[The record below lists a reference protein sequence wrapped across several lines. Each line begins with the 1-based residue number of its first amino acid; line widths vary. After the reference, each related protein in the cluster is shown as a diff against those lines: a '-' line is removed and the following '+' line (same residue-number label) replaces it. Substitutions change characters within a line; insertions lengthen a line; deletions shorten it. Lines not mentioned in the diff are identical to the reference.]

1 MVKPFKPYINWDIL
15 NVDWILKNMET
26 KCEPHCCDLIT
37 SSFSD
42 GFLNNFK
49 VIDAFLI
56 CCNTYMCRS
65 SVSVHYF
72 GGGLI
77 LSGSFQSFL
86 PPFGELVK
94 AGKERNAMCFYYS
107 CTTRAIKQAAKVLNV
122 QPSTAG
128 TLAKCCRTSP
138 LLRHGRKEQTT
149 YISSL

>member
-26 KCEPHCCDLIT
+26 KCEAHCYDLIT

-42 GFLNNFK
+42 GFLSNFN

-56 CCNTYMCRS
+56 CCNTYMCRL
-65 SVSVHYF
+65 SVSVHFF
-72 GGGLI
+72 GGGFI
-77 LSGSFQSFL
+77 WFLSELSA
-86 PPFGELVK
+86 PFGELVK

-107 CTTRAIKQAAKVLNV
+107 CTTRAIKQAAEVLNV
-122 QPSTAG
+122 LPGAAG
-128 TLAKCCRTSP
+128 TLAKYCRASP
-138 LLRHGRKEQTT
+138 LLRHGRKEQAM

>member
-26 KCEPHCCDLIT
+26 KCEAHCYDLIT
-37 SSFSD
+37 SSSSD

-49 VIDAFLI
+49 VIGAFLT

-72 GGGLI
+72 GGGFI

-86 PPFGELVK
+86 PPLESLLK
-94 AGKERNAMCFYYS
+94 QERRQMQCAFIIH
-107 CTTRAIKQAAKVLNV
+107 A
-122 QPSTAG
+122 PPG
-128 TLAKCCRTSP
+128 P
-138 LLRHGRKEQTT
+138 
-149 YISSL
+149 